1 MAFPGSGQ
9 KWALHILFEQ
19 NHNMEKLMK
28 LIDNTAAVTRRGAQ
42 TLFSRERDLHA
53 AELATGLKIEIAGVY
68 SSLIGQEWDSGG
80 RKESHYLH
88 GIDIPLSGRR
98 QVVWGEELI
107 EVRPGHV
114 YFWPGNTPL
123 ERRCRHQCA
132 TIWLTFRCEWLPRV
146 DPVLDWSK
154 RRPCELGP
162 YDPTLLADWQA
173 AAPEISARSLYR
185 LEAQVRLWLA
195 QAIPDFDIMIANH
208 LSSHKAFMAAFE
220 LMERQLG
227 ADLRIESLAAAQGVN
242 VDAFSRAFKRNT
254 GLSPKEYL
262 NRRLNQEA
270 LGLVSGTDLR
280 VKEIASRLRFANEF
294 YFSRFFRKM
303 NGVSPLQFRERFA
316 CRGERG

>member
-1 MAFPGSGQ
+1 
-9 KWALHILFEQ
+9 
-19 NHNMEKLMK
+19 MK
-28 LIDNTAAVTRRGAQ
+28 LIDTTAAVTRRGAQ

-53 AELATGLKIEIAGVY
+53 AELAAGLKIEIAGVY
-68 SSLIGQEWDSGG
+68 SSMIGPEWDSGG
-80 RKESHYLH
+80 RRESHYLH
-88 GIDIPLSGRR
+88 GLEIPLSGRR

-107 EVRPGHV
+107 EVHPGHV
-114 YFWPGNTPL
+114 YFWPGNTPV
-123 ERRCRHQCA
+123 ERRCRQRCA

-146 DPVLDWSK
+146 DPVLDWSE

-162 YDPTLLADWQA
+162 CDPTLLTDWQGA
-173 AAPEISARSLYR
+173 SSEISARSLYR

-195 QAIPDFDIMIANH
+195 QAIPEFDAMIANH
-208 LSSHKAFMAAFE
+208 LSSHTAFRAAFE

-242 VDAFSRAFKRNT
+242 ADAFSRAFKRNT

-303 NGVSPLQFRERFA
+303 NGVSPLQLRERFA
-316 CRGERG
+316 CRGEGR